1 MTNQRSFFAELQRR
15 NVYKVG
21 TAYAIGGW
29 LLVQV
34 ITQVLPVFNVSSLVQ
49 RILVIAIVA
58 CFPIALVL
66 SWIYELTP
74 QGIVKT
80 HDVSVDTSIAR
91 RTGQRLNGT
100 IIAVLSLAVLVLLAK
115 EFWPE
120 KNTGDAAADQR
131 SASAAVDDKS
141 IAVLPFENL
150 SDEKSNGY
158 FAVGIQDEVLTRLAK
173 IGTLKVVSRTS
184 TEQFASHP
192 GNLSDIAGRLG
203 VANIVEGTVQKAGDA
218 VHINVQLIRAKTD
231 EHLWAETY
239 DRKLDNIFGVEGEVA
254 GAIADA
260 LKAQLSGAE
269 REQLQSK
276 PTRNVEAY
284 DFYLRALSEYRRSF
298 GVEALVAASTDFAE
312 AVKRDPNFM
321 QAWAYGSAVDG
332 LIYFQAIDHSSARL
346 MAARSG
352 AERAM
357 QLAPESPE
365 AWLARGEFLYRTL
378 EFDGARAALAEA
390 LKRQPNNTE
399 ALSALAYVER
409 RAGHYEEAIER
420 LKQVLELDPAN
431 LRDLTGLGETLFAV
445 GRFAEARLWIDKA
458 LSVRPGD
465 ASAIVYKALTYLT
478 EGNLDAA
485 GQLLD
490 PIPLQ
495 VADAFALGTQV
506 QLRDYRHD
514 FSGAAS
520 AIQAAQSAP
529 GFTLTG
535 LSSVYYPLLAWNQ
548 RWAGDEQAALATFR
562 EGREKLRSLRGRL
575 GDNGYIASSL
585 AMIEAG
591 LGDAKAT
598 EREGRLGVALT
609 GKDQFNRVS
618 QLILLAQALALSGQR
633 DQAFATLHELV
644 VGPNGP
650 SAADLRLSPFWGP
663 LHVDSRFAVLVSRA
677 EAIDKAKAQGRYT
690 P

>member
-1 MTNQRSFFAELQRR
+1 MRQQSFFGELQRR
-15 NVYKVG
+15 HVYKIG
-21 TAYAIGGW
+21 AMYAVAGW

-34 ITQVLPVFNVSSLVQ
+34 ITQVFPIYEISAHVQ
-49 RILVIAIVA
+49 RIFVGVIVA
-58 CFPIALVL
+58 GFPVALVL
-66 SWIYELTP
+66 AWLFDLTP
-74 QGIVKT
+74 TGIVRT
-80 HDVSVDTSIAR
+80 EALPADGETSATQQDR
-91 RTGQRLNGT
+91 RSTDRKLNYLLGLLL
-100 IIAVLSLAVLVLLAK
+100 VLGLGYFLIGRFGAGSPTLDAASLAL
-115 EFWPE
+115 
-120 KNTGDAAADQR
+120 
-131 SASAAVDDKS
+131 DKS

-192 GNLSDIAGRLG
+192 GNLPDIAGKLG

-276 PTRNVEAY
+276 PTQNAEAY
-284 DFYLRALSEYRRSF
+284 DFYLRGLSEYRRVF
-298 GVEALVAASTDFAE
+298 GQEALVAASAYFAE

-321 QAWAYGSAVDG
+321 LAWAYGSAVDG
-332 LIYFQAIDHSSARL
+332 LIYFQAIDHSAARL
-346 MAARSG
+346 TAARSG

-365 AWLARGEFLYRTL
+365 AWLARGLFLYRTL
-378 EFDGARAALAEA
+378 EFDGARTALAEA
-390 LKRQPNNTE
+390 LQRQPNNSE
-399 ALSALAYVER
+399 ALSALGYVER
-409 RAGHYEEAIER
+409 REGHYEQAIER

-431 LRDLTGLGETLFAV
+431 LRDLAGLAETLYAV
-445 GRFAEARLWIDKA
+445 GRFAEAQLWIDKA

-465 ASAIVYKALTYLT
+465 VSATVYKALIYMS
-478 EGNLDAA
+478 EGNLEAA

-495 VADAFALGTQV
+495 FADPFALGTQV
-506 QLRDYRHD
+506 QLRDYRRD
-514 FSGAAS
+514 FIGAAS
-520 AIQAAQSAP
+520 AIQAARAAP
-529 GFTLTG
+529 GFRLTG
-535 LSSVYYPLLAWNQ
+535 LTSVYYSQLAWNQ
-548 RWAGDEQAALATFR
+548 RWAGDEPAALATFR
-562 EGREKLRSLRGRL
+562 EGREKLRDLRTRL

-585 AMIEAG
+585 AVIEAG
-591 LGDAKAT
+591 LGDAKAAD
-598 EREGRLGVALT
+598 REGMLGVELA

-618 QLILLAQALALSGQR
+618 QRILHTQALALSGQR
-633 DQAFATLHELV
+633 DQAISILRELV
-644 VGPNGP
+644 ASPNGL
-650 SAADLRLSPFWGP
+650 SAPDLRLSPFWDTLRDDP
-663 LHVDSRFAVLVSRA
+663 RFVMLISQA
-677 EAIDKAKAQGRYT
+677 EAIDKAKALGQYK